1 MYLMHSN
8 QLVNAKSEPAF
19 VTISFKKVSNK
30 NGLAY
35 IGLAISK

>member
-8 QLVNAKSEPAF
+8 QLVNAKTEPAF
-19 VTISFKKVSNK
+19 VTISFKVSNK